1 MSEPTSLK
9 NQLRA
14 ASGEQACDL
23 LLQNATIVDVYT
35 CSTFQGNIAIT
46 DGIIVGIG
54 AYTSGKKVVDVKGK
68 WICPSLIDGH
78 VHIESGM
85 VRPEELARVLIPRG
99 VTTIIADPHEIANVG
114 GADAVRYMIEA
125 SKDMPLDIKMMVP
138 SSVPAASF
146 EENGATLSSK
156 DADALFKEGN
166 VYGLGE
172 VMDYP
177 AVCSGDDEMLRK
189 ISLAKTA
196 GHPIDGHGS
205 GLGEK
210 ALNAYRVV
218 GIENDHEAITAE
230 EALERVR
237 KGFYVLMREG
247 TATRDMEA
255 IIPSVTPFNC
265 RRFAFATDD
274 KHLDDLIEEGSI
286 DFNVRKAIELG
297 LNPLQAIQ
305 LGSLNAAECFRLQDR
320 GAIAPGK
327 KATFLVVNDLNTFEV
342 DSVYVEGEKVAEKGT
357 LLSSLRS
364 HVEVPLQLLNSVRV
378 KPFTKENLE
387 LPLKNSDKATIIE
400 ASLTSIVT
408 KKAVEK
414 VEIENNC
421 FKPNKNQLKL
431 VVMERHHQKGTIG
444 VGICKGIPIKKGAIV
459 STVAHDSHNIIA
471 CGVDDDSLY
480 HAINHVVEIGGGMA
494 VVDGDRVIAT
504 LPLAIGGLMST
515 QSTSQVKTAL
525 NKLQEALKVI
535 GYHEEID
542 PFLTLAFLALPVI
555 PSIKLTSKGLF
566 DVEAFS
572 FIEQ

>member
-218 GIENDHEAITAE
+218 GLKMITKR
-230 EALERVR
+230 LLLKR
-237 KGFYVLMREG
+237 
-247 TATRDMEA
+247 
-255 IIPSVTPFNC
+255 
-265 RRFAFATDD
+265 
-274 KHLDDLIEEGSI
+274 HLNE
-286 DFNVRKAIELG
+286 
-297 LNPLQAIQ
+297 
-305 LGSLNAAECFRLQDR
+305 
-320 GAIAPGK
+320 
-327 KATFLVVNDLNTFEV
+327 
-342 DSVYVEGEKVAEKGT
+342 
-357 LLSSLRS
+357 
-364 HVEVPLQLLNSVRV
+364 
-378 KPFTKENLE
+378 
-387 LPLKNSDKATIIE
+387 
-400 ASLTSIVT
+400 
-408 KKAVEK
+408 
-414 VEIENNC
+414 
-421 FKPNKNQLKL
+421 
-431 VVMERHHQKGTIG
+431 
-444 VGICKGIPIKKGAIV
+444 
-459 STVAHDSHNIIA
+459 
-471 CGVDDDSLY
+471 
-480 HAINHVVEIGGGMA
+480 
-494 VVDGDRVIAT
+494 
-504 LPLAIGGLMST
+504 
-515 QSTSQVKTAL
+515 
-525 NKLQEALKVI
+525 
-535 GYHEEID
+535 
-542 PFLTLAFLALPVI
+542 
-555 PSIKLTSKGLF
+555 
-566 DVEAFS
+566 
-572 FIEQ
+572 

>member
-255 IIPSVTPFNC
+255 IIPSVTPFNS

-274 KHLDDLIEEGSI
+274 KHIDDLIEEGSI

-378 KPFTKENLE
+378 KPFTKENLQ

-494 VVDGDRVIAT
+494 VVDGDRVLAT

-515 QSTSQVKTAL
+515 QSTSQVKTAV
-525 NKLQEALKVI
+525 KLQEALKVI